1 MSNETPRRNFLKKA
15 AAGGIVFSLGGFAA
29 AAKEIA
35 SEEAPLVAAPITPD
49 HLIRSIPKNMVYG
62 FYGASVPPVATV
74 KNGDIVE
81 IQTINTTGINKKD
94 PEAFFKQNN
103 IPLDEH
109 ANDVIDILK
118 NVLPDPKFYG
128 HMLTGPIFIEGAEI
142 GDTLEVRILDIKLR
156 SNYGVNSVWPKGGA
170 LPEAVTTPESFVY
183 RYDLKKQTASFKE
196 GIEIPIKPFMGV
208 MAVSPPADMGRVSS
222 IPPAFYGGK
231 LDLKHLVKG
240 TTLFLP
246 ISVKGALFTTGDCH
260 AAEGNGE
267 VSGVAI
273 EASLSLVA
281 QFIVRKDKPIKHVI
295 AETPTHFIAIGLD
308 ADLTKAMKNATANAI
323 NFIKDELGYT
333 FNEALS
339 ITSTGV
345 DLEVTQVV
353 DQTLGVHAM
362 IPKAIFTN
370 KKFKYW
376 S

>member
-1 MSNETPRRNFLKKA
+1 MVNLSPRRNFLKKA
-15 AAGGIVFSLGGFAA
+15 AAGSIVFSLGSFVA
-29 AAKEIA
+29 AAKEIVGTETA
-35 SEEAPLVAAPITPD
+35 VQPSPIKPD

-62 FYGASVPPVATV
+62 YYGADVPPVATV

-81 IQTINTTGINKKD
+81 IQTINTAGINKKD

-103 IPLDEH
+103 MPLDEH
-109 ANDVIDILK
+109 ARDVIDILK
-118 NVLPDPKFYG
+118 NVLPDPKLYG
-128 HMLTGPIFIEGAEI
+128 HMLTGPIFIEGAEA

-170 LPEAVTTPESFVY
+170 LPEGVTTPESFVY
-183 RYDLKKQTASFKE
+183 RYNLKKQTASFKE
-196 GIEIPIKPFMGV
+196 GIEIPIRPFMGV
-208 MAVSPPADMGRVSS
+208 MAVSPPAEVGRVSS
-222 IPPAFYGGK
+222 IPPAFFGGN

-295 AETPTHFIAIGLD
+295 AETPTHFITIGLD
-308 ADLTKAMKNATANAI
+308 ADLTKAMKNATTNAI

>member
-15 AAGGIVFSLGGFAA
+15 AAGSIVFSLGGFAA

-35 SEEAPLVAAPITPD
+35 GEEAPLVAAPIKPD

-118 NVLPDPKFYG
+118 NVQPDPKLYG

-222 IPPAFYGGK
+222 IPPAFYGGN

>member
-1 MSNETPRRNFLKKA
+1 MANQSPRRNFLKKA
-15 AAGGIVFSLGGFAA
+15 AAGSIVFSLGSFVAT
-29 AAKEIA
+29 AKEIA
-35 SEEAPLVAAPITPD
+35 GTEAALQPSPIKPD
-49 HLIRSIPKNMVYG
+49 HLVRSIPKNMVYG
-62 FYGASVPPVATV
+62 YYGADVPPVATV

-81 IQTINTTGINKKD
+81 IQTINTAGINKKD

-103 IPLDEH
+103 MPLDEH
-109 ANDVIDILK
+109 ARDVIDILK
-118 NVLPDPKFYG
+118 NVLPDPKLYG
-128 HMLTGPIFIEGAEI
+128 HMLTGPIFIEGAEA

-170 LPEAVTTPESFVY
+170 LPEGVTTPESFVY
-183 RYDLKKQTASFKE
+183 RYNLKKQTASFKE
-196 GIEIPIKPFMGV
+196 GIEIPIRPFMGV
-208 MAVSPPADMGRVSS
+208 MAVSPPAEVGRVSS
-222 IPPAFYGGK
+222 IPPAFFGGN

>member
-1 MSNETPRRNFLKKA
+1 MVNQSPRRNFLKKA
-15 AAGGIVFSLGGFAA
+15 AAGSIVFSLGSFVA
-29 AAKEIA
+29 AAKEIVGTETA
-35 SEEAPLVAAPITPD
+35 VQPSPIKPD
-49 HLIRSIPKNMVYG
+49 HLVRSIPKNMVYG
-62 FYGASVPPVATV
+62 YYGADVPPVATV

-81 IQTINTTGINKKD
+81 IQTINTAGINKKD

-103 IPLDEH
+103 MPLDEH
-109 ANDVIDILK
+109 ARDVIDILK
-118 NVLPDPKFYG
+118 NVLPDPKLYG
-128 HMLTGPIFIEGAEI
+128 HMLTGPIFIEGAEA

-170 LPEAVTTPESFVY
+170 LPEGVTTPESFVY
-183 RYDLKKQTASFKE
+183 RYNLKKQTASFKE
-196 GIEIPIKPFMGV
+196 GIEIPIRPFMGV
-208 MAVSPPADMGRVSS
+208 MAVSPPAEVGRVSS
-222 IPPAFYGGK
+222 IPPAFFGGN

-246 ISVKGALFTTGDCH
+246 ISVKGALFTTGDYH

-273 EASLSLVA
+273 EASLSLIA

-308 ADLTKAMKNATANAI
+308 ADLTKAMKNATTNAI

>member
-1 MSNETPRRNFLKKA
+1 MVNLSPRRNFLKKA
-15 AAGGIVFSLGGFAA
+15 AAGSIVFSLGSFVA
-29 AAKEIA
+29 AAKEIVGTETA
-35 SEEAPLVAAPITPD
+35 VQPSPIKPD

-62 FYGASVPPVATV
+62 YYGADVPPVATV

-81 IQTINTTGINKKD
+81 IQTINTAGINKKD

-103 IPLDEH
+103 MPLDEH
-109 ANDVIDILK
+109 ARDVIDILK

-128 HMLTGPIFIEGAEI
+128 HMLTGPIFIEGAEA

-170 LPEAVTTPESFVY
+170 LPEGVTTPESFVY
-183 RYDLKKQTASFKE
+183 RYNLKKQTASFKE
-196 GIEIPIKPFMGV
+196 GIEIPIRPFMGV
-208 MAVSPPADMGRVSS
+208 MAVSPPAEVGRVSS
-222 IPPAFYGGK
+222 IPPAFFGGN

-295 AETPTHFIAIGLD
+295 AETPTHFITIGLD
-308 ADLTKAMKNATANAI
+308 ADLTKAMKNATTNAI

>member
-1 MSNETPRRNFLKKA
+1 MPHQSARRNFLKKA
-15 AAGGIVFSLGGFAA
+15 ATGSIVFSLGSFVA

-35 SEEAPLVAAPITPD
+35 GEAIPLLSAHIKPD
-49 HLIRSIPKNMVYG
+49 ILVRSIPKNMVYG
-62 FYGASVPPVATV
+62 YYGASVPPVATV
-74 KNGDIVE
+74 KNGAIVE

-103 IPLDEH
+103 FPLDEH
-109 ANDVIDILK
+109 AKDVIDILK
-118 NVLPDPKFYG
+118 NVLPDPKLYG

-170 LPEAVTTPESFVY
+170 LPDAVTAPESFVY
-183 RYDLKKQTASFKE
+183 RYNLKKQTASFKE

-208 MAVSPPADMGRVSS
+208 MAVSPPAEMGRVSS
-222 IPPAFYGGK
+222 IPPAFYGGN

-281 QFIVRKDKPIKHVI
+281 QFIVRKDKPIKQVM

-308 ADLTKAMKNATANAI
+308 ADLTKAMKNATTNAI

-353 DQTLGVHAM
+353 DQVLGVHAM

>member
-1 MSNETPRRNFLKKA
+1 MVNQSPRRNFLKKA
-15 AAGGIVFSLGGFAA
+15 AAGSIVFSLGSFVA

-35 SEEAPLVAAPITPD
+35 GTETAVQPSPIKPD

-62 FYGASVPPVATV
+62 YYGADVPPVATV

-81 IQTINTTGINKKD
+81 IQTINTAGINKKD

-103 IPLDEH
+103 MPLDEH
-109 ANDVIDILK
+109 ARDVIDILK
-118 NVLPDPKFYG
+118 NVLPDPKLYG
-128 HMLTGPIFIEGAEI
+128 HMLTGPIFIEGAEA

-170 LPEAVTTPESFVY
+170 LPEGVTTPESFVY
-183 RYDLKKQTASFKE
+183 RYNLKKQTASFKE
-196 GIEIPIKPFMGV
+196 GIEIPIRPFMGV
-208 MAVSPPADMGRVSS
+208 MAVSPPAEVGRVSS
-222 IPPAFYGGK
+222 IPPAFFGGN

-273 EASLSLVA
+273 EASLSLIA

-308 ADLTKAMKNATANAI
+308 ADLTKAMKNATTNAI